1 MAFDYTKFVQY
12 TPGEVSTDQAI
23 RNYFYRAPDELSTDI
38 AGPNYF
44 GPVAD
49 EVDIGSQIHCLCKV
63 FEQIGP
69 DEGFRESIV
78 VFQVQRI
85 EDTIVD
91 QRVVKVV
98 YLCLG
103 AGGGTIANETL
114 VPPNEK
120 FSFTPV
126 NVVWRGLWT
135 FKVVNGPQP
144 YSPQEYLFSGAPE
157 YIKLTGRTIINPTL
171 QTKLTDAPPPALQN
185 SYWISSIKPVQIVG
199 QPSTHVRLWWG
210 GPQYSPPNT
219 QVMRV
224 WLDAYELQ
232 IYKPG
237 E

>member
-23 RNYFYRAPDELSTDI
+23 RNYFYRAPEELNTDI

-49 EVDIGSQIHCLCKV
+49 ELDIGSEIHCFCKV

-69 DEGFRESIV
+69 DEGFREATV

-85 EDTIVD
+85 EDTTVD
-91 QRVVKVV
+91 QKIVKVV

-103 AGGGTIANETL
+103 PGGGTICNEDL
-114 VPPNEK
+114 VAPNEK
-120 FSFTPV
+120 FSFVPV

-135 FKVVNGPQP
+135 FKVQNGALASDHQD
-144 YSPQEYLFSGAPE
+144 YTITGAPE
-157 YIKLTGRTIINPTL
+157 YVRFTGRTMIVPDL
-171 QTKLTDAPPPALQN
+171 QTKLNEPPATPLLN
-185 SYWISSIKPVQIVG
+185 SYWINSIKPLPPY
-199 QPSTHVRLWWG
+199 PSTELRVWWG
-210 GPQYSPPNT
+210 GPKYSPANGT
-219 QVMRV
+219 LIRV
-224 WLDAYELQ
+224 WIDAYELQ